1 MVWLRVELDGAGMVG
16 MLQRNEVDIQLG
28 AMTVLA
34 AREQVSPRGF
44 ICCTRNNLL
53 QVIDFTIP
61 YYEEPTSFVTHKPA
75 PLAKWLAIFSPFMP
89 EVSKKFAKH
98 HKDRKY

>member
-1 MVWLRVELDGAGMVG
+1 MAGMVG

-28 AMTVLA
+28 ALTVLE
-34 AREQVSPRGF
+34 ARE
-44 ICCTRNNLL
+44 

-75 PLAKWLAIFSPFMP
+75 PLPKWLAIFSPFGG
-89 EVSKKFAKH
+89 EVQITIPVPLPFI
-98 HKDRKY
+98 